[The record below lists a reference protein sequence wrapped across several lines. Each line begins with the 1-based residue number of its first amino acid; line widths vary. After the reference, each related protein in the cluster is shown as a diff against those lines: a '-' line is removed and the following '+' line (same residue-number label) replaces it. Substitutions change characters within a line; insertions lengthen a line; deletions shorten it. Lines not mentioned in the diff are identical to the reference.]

1 MSALVLWRPYLAMT
15 GLSGQRPFIRGLALG
30 TVSHVSVMA
39 ALAAAAEA
47 EAAEAAALGF
57 FLAGTTR
64 CLIMMTPPL
73 KQAVLACAKKP

>member
-1 MSALVLWRPYLAMT
+1 MAACP
-15 GLSGQRPFIRGLALG
+15 QGLALG

-57 FLAGTTR
+57 FLVGTGR
-64 CLIMMTPPL
+64 CLLMMTPPI
-73 KQAVLACAKKP
+73 KAVVLYAMGNHGEEEEREEREEEGA